1 MLGSGQG
8 LRGTALRG
16 FATVTEGGGA
26 KAHPPLCFWST
37 RRRRDRQ
44 SRRAE
49 GKGVKSLETTVH
61 APFWHPARCG
71 GWILDWDGV
80 LAATHLSFAPI
91 YERFFDGQR
100 VMLLEV
106 LPSLEPQR
114 REELAAALVALEM
127 EGAEQAEVVPGAR
140 ELVAW
145 IESRGIPWAVVS
157 RNCRA
162 SIDRA
167 AEVMGL
173 PLPPLVFSREE
184 EPVKPH
190 PEALRRA
197 ARKMG
202 VDGGRCVVVGD
213 FVYDILGARRAGM
226 RAVLVERGPEPWS
239 AWADVAFPRV
249 MDLVASLGDPE
260 PLHPWEYAALDSQ
273 WLRNAWRLEGVL
285 SPGTPLLGAV
295 VEQACALGLG
305 TLGVPPNSTLSPEQ
319 WRSWR
324 GLPPEVMGCP
334 LEDVVRRICAERY
347 PLVTVR
353 PAGASSLE
361 LPENPEEIYPR
372 LRRALAL

>member
-1 MLGSGQG
+1 M
-8 LRGTALRG
+8 
-16 FATVTEGGGA
+16 
-26 KAHPPLCFWST
+26 
-37 RRRRDRQ
+37 
-44 SRRAE
+44 
-49 GKGVKSLETTVH
+49 
-61 APFWHPARCG
+61 
-71 GWILDWDGV
+71 
-80 LAATHLSFAPI
+80 
-91 YERFFDGQR
+91 
-100 VMLLEV
+100 
-106 LPSLEPQR
+106 
-114 REELAAALVALEM
+114 
-127 EGAEQAEVVPGAR
+127 
-140 ELVAW
+140 
-145 IESRGIPWAVVS
+145 
-157 RNCRA
+157 
-162 SIDRA
+162 
-167 AEVMGL
+167 
-173 PLPPLVFSREE
+173 
-184 EPVKPH
+184 
-190 PEALRRA
+190 
-197 ARKMG
+197 
-202 VDGGRCVVVGD
+202 VVGD
-213 FVYDILGARRAGM
+213 FVNDILGARRAGM